1 MKKYLLPLVFIA
13 SLLMGCANNQTPSE
27 PAGKDEL
34 VSISVTG
41 FPKVDYTEGDCFDPT
56 GLKIT
61 TISKQEVQTVVDYA
75 GNESSFTFNPSLTT
89 ALTTD
94 DTKVTI
100 TYSSLTTEIMIAVQ
114 ESTTPPEG
122 TFTFTVDF
130 SKAELTNTSSSNF
143 QDKFLPNFD
152 YEDANLV
159 SNLTTAGY
167 AQINTNKQVTEEKE
181 WNEQALMIGNASGKG
196 EFNFTFT
203 KKLVSVSFVARAH
216 MKLYKSGSNYGIS
229 ADAGSKLIVNG
240 EEWSFATPTKEAH
253 ETVEREFDIDSSSLT
268 IKTLDDSAKRVW
280 VFSAEFVFEA

>member
-27 PAGKDEL
+27 PADKDEL

-61 TISKQEVQTVVDYA
+61 TISKKEVRTVVDYA

-100 TYSSLTTEIMIAVQ
+100 AYSSLTTEIMIAVQ

-130 SKAELTNTSSSNF
+130 SKATKTDTSASNF
-143 QDKFLPNFD
+143 EDKFKENFV
-152 YEDANLV
+152 YENTNLI
-159 SNLTTAGY
+159 SSLTYDGY
-167 AQINTNKQVTEEKE
+167 SQINHQDQKTEEKE
-181 WNEQALMIGNASGKG
+181 WTEQALMMGSSSKKG
-196 EFNFTFT
+196 EFNLTFT

-253 ETVEREFDIDSSSLT
+253 ETVEREFDIDSNSLT
-268 IKTLDDSAKRVW
+268 FKTLDEGSKRVW